1 MVEWERKRERVG
13 WRQKIVKL
21 EGKGWSMADA
31 FRIGETKDQSRVWKK
46 DRMWPR
52 KPGQIGGQ

>member
-1 MVEWERKRERVG
+1 MGEWERKRESVG

-31 FRIGETKDQSRVWKK
+31 FRIGETKD
-46 DRMWPR
+46 
-52 KPGQIGGQ
+52 